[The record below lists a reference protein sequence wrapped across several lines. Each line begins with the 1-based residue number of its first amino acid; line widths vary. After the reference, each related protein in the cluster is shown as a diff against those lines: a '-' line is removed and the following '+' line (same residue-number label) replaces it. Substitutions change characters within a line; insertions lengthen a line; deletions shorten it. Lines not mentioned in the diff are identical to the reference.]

1 MIRIRLDLIKT
12 LLSLIKTL
20 LRLTFG
26 ICFDEGATDGF
37 GKRTRA
43 HTFFFIERNS
53 PGIKTFS
60 LPRNVA
66 HAISWSRVNA
76 SAALMTKRFE
86 PVGVPEVSVTRI
98 VEFSAD
104 GDEVGDEGVDEV
116 GDEGVDEVGDEGVD
130 EVGDEGVDEVGD
142 EGVDEDGDGVDGAA
156 QTAVFASVPSVHDM
170 VPVRV

>member
-1 MIRIRLDLIKT
+1 M
-12 LLSLIKTL
+12 
-20 LRLTFG
+20 
-26 ICFDEGATDGF
+26 
-37 GKRTRA
+37 
-43 HTFFFIERNS
+43 
-53 PGIKTFS
+53 
-60 LPRNVA
+60 A

-142 EGVDEDGDGVDGAA
+142 EGVDEVGDEGVDEDGDGVDGAA
-156 QTAVFASVPSVHDM
+156 QTAVSASVPSVHDM